1 MFCTPECGVEC
12 SRERGEG
19 GDHTDLLRLRALE
32 PASVSVSCSLP
43 LSLSHTQLNSV
54 RLFLAVCAFKMIASF
69 SLARPKIACY
79 Q

>member
-1 MFCTPECGVEC
+1 MGKG
-12 SRERGEG
+12 GE
-19 GDHTDLLRLRALE
+19 HTDLLRLRALE
-32 PASVSVSCSLP
+32 PASVSVSCSP
-43 LSLSHTQLNSV
+43 SHSHTLLNTL